1 MKPSTKKFL
10 PLLLAFLAAGQGAA
24 AEAGPGF
31 KASLVDADAPEVAEV
46 RRLGENAI
54 NQLANTLVREVNTAL
69 AKGGA
74 EGAVDIC
81 HLKSVPMVKG
91 TVAGLPR
98 ITAMKRTSVR
108 LRSPANT
115 PDPAEQQVLGFIR
128 QEMEMGENP
137 PALLVQRVEN
147 PPAAP
152 EWRVYKPL
160 GIMPKCLACHG
171 NPAEQSAALRAK
183 LSALY
188 PADQATGYKAGEWR
202 GLMRVSVADAPA
214 KQP

>member
-1 MKPSTKKFL
+1 MKLLRNFFL
-10 PLLLAFLAAGQGAA
+10 PLWLVLLAAVNGAA

-54 NQLANTLVREVNTAL
+54 NQLANTLVREVTAAL
-69 AKGGA
+69 AKSGA

-108 LRSPANT
+108 LRNPANT
-115 PDPAEQQVLGFIR
+115 PDAADEQVLGFIR
-128 QEMEMGENP
+128 QEMENGENP

-202 GLMRVSVADAPA
+202 GLMRVTVADAPA
-214 KQP
+214 K